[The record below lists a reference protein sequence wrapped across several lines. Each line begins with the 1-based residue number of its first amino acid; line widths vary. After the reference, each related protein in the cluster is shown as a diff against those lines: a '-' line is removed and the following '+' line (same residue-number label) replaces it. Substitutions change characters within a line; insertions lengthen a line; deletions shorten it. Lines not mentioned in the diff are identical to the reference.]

1 MKIGIDLDGVVL
13 DTEKQ
18 FRNEAE
24 LYDIL
29 KLNRNS
35 TKDQSA
41 QWAQDRYEWTE
52 DEKNEFIEKYLVE
65 GTKKS
70 HIMPGAKEVIELLKK
85 DGHELVV
92 ITARGH
98 DIPVMKKLAQ
108 EMLEKENI
116 TFDKYYWET
125 PEKVET
131 AKKENIDLMVEDS
144 LSNCMKLSKENI
156 KSVYLRDSN
165 MKPANDKNIKE
176 CYIWGEVYRYIRELS
191 DKNRKEEIR

>member
-41 QWAQDRYEWTE
+41 QWAQDRYKWAD
-52 DEKNEFIEKYLVE
+52 DEKNEFIEKYLIE

-156 KSVYLRDSN
+156 KSIYLRDSN

-191 DKNRKEEIR
+191 DKK

>member
-1 MKIGIDLDGVVL
+1 MKIGLDLDGVVL

-41 QWAQDRYEWTE
+41 QWTQDRYKWAD
-52 DEKNEFIEKYLVE
+52 DEKNEFIEKYLIE

-85 DGHELVV
+85 RW
-92 ITARGH
+92 T
-98 DIPVMKKLAQ
+98 
-108 EMLEKENI
+108 
-116 TFDKYYWET
+116 
-125 PEKVET
+125 
-131 AKKENIDLMVEDS
+131 
-144 LSNCMKLSKENI
+144 
-156 KSVYLRDSN
+156 
-165 MKPANDKNIKE
+165 
-176 CYIWGEVYRYIRELS
+176 
-191 DKNRKEEIR
+191 

>member
-18 FRNEAE
+18 FINEAE

-41 QWAQDRYEWTE
+41 QWAQDRYKWAD
-52 DEKNEFIEKYLVE
+52 DEKNEFIEKYLIE

-156 KSVYLRDSN
+156 KSIYLRDSN

-191 DKNRKEEIR
+191 DKK

>member
-1 MKIGIDLDGVVL
+1 MKIGLDLDGVVL

-41 QWAQDRYEWTE
+41 QWAQDRYKWAD
-52 DEKNEFIEKYLVE
+52 DEKNEFIEKYLIE

-156 KSVYLRDSN
+156 KSIYLRDSN

>member
-1 MKIGIDLDGVVL
+1 MKIGLDLDGVVL

-41 QWAQDRYEWTE
+41 QWAQDRYKWAD
-52 DEKNEFIEKYLVE
+52 DEKNEFIEKYLIE

-156 KSVYLRDSN
+156 KSIYLRDSN

-191 DKNRKEEIR
+191 DKK

>member
-1 MKIGIDLDGVVL
+1 MKIGLDLDGVVL
-13 DTEKQ
+13 DTETQ

-41 QWAQDRYEWTE
+41 QWAQDRYKWAD
-52 DEKNEFIEKYLVE
+52 DEKNEFIEKYLIE

-156 KSVYLRDSN
+156 KSIYLRDSN

-191 DKNRKEEIR
+191 DKK

>member
-1 MKIGIDLDGVVL
+1 MRIGIDLDGVVL

-41 QWAQDRYEWTE
+41 QWAQDRYKWAD
-52 DEKNEFIEKYLVE
+52 DEKNEFIEKYLIE

-156 KSVYLRDSN
+156 KSIYLRDSN

-191 DKNRKEEIR
+191 DKK

>member
-1 MKIGIDLDGVVL
+1 MKIGLDLDGVVL

-41 QWAQDRYEWTE
+41 QWAQDRYKWAD
-52 DEKNEFIEKYLVE
+52 DEKNEFIEKYLIE

-131 AKKENIDLMVEDS
+131 AKKENIDLMLEDS

-156 KSVYLRDSN
+156 KSIYLRDSN

-191 DKNRKEEIR
+191 DKK

>member
-1 MKIGIDLDGVVL
+1 MKIGLDLDGVVL

-41 QWAQDRYEWTE
+41 QWAQDRYKWAD
-52 DEKNEFIEKYLVE
+52 DEKNEFIEKYLLE

-156 KSVYLRDSN
+156 KSIYLRDSN

-191 DKNRKEEIR
+191 DKK

>member
-1 MKIGIDLDGVVL
+1 MKIGLDLDGVVL

-41 QWAQDRYEWTE
+41 QWAQDRYKWAD
-52 DEKNEFIEKYLVE
+52 DEKNEFIEKYLIE

-131 AKKENIDLMVEDS
+131 TKKENIDLMVEDS

-156 KSVYLRDSN
+156 KSIYLRDSN

-191 DKNRKEEIR
+191 DKK

>member
-1 MKIGIDLDGVVL
+1 MKIGLDLDGVVL

-41 QWAQDRYEWTE
+41 QWAQDRYKWAD
-52 DEKNEFIEKYLVE
+52 DEKNEFIEKYLIE

-108 EMLEKENI
+108 KMLEKENI
-116 TFDKYYWET
+116 TFDKYYWEM

-156 KSVYLRDSN
+156 KSIYLRDSN

-191 DKNRKEEIR
+191 DKK

>member
-1 MKIGIDLDGVVL
+1 MKIGLDLDGVVL

-41 QWAQDRYEWTE
+41 QWAQDRYKWAD
-52 DEKNEFIEKYLVE
+52 DEKNEFIEKYLIE

-156 KSVYLRDSN
+156 KSIYLRDSN

-176 CYIWGEVYRYIRELS
+176 YYIWGEVYRYIRELS
-191 DKNRKEEIR
+191 DKK

>member
-1 MKIGIDLDGVVL
+1 MKIGLDLDGVVL

-18 FRNEAE
+18 FRYEAE

-41 QWAQDRYEWTE
+41 QWAQDRYKWAD
-52 DEKNEFIEKYLVE
+52 DEKNEFIEKYLIE

-156 KSVYLRDSN
+156 KSIYLRDSN

-191 DKNRKEEIR
+191 DKK

>member
-41 QWAQDRYEWTE
+41 QWAQDRYKWAD
-52 DEKNEFIEKYLVE
+52 DEKNEFIEKYLIE

-156 KSVYLRDSN
+156 KSIYLRDSK

-191 DKNRKEEIR
+191 DKK

>member
-1 MKIGIDLDGVVL
+1 MKIGLDLDGVVL

-29 KLNRNS
+29 ELNRNS

-41 QWAQDRYEWTE
+41 QWAQDRYKWAD
-52 DEKNEFIEKYLVE
+52 DEKNEFIEKYLIE

-156 KSVYLRDSN
+156 KSIYLRDSN

-191 DKNRKEEIR
+191 DKK

>member
-1 MKIGIDLDGVVL
+1 MKIGLDLDGVVL

-41 QWAQDRYEWTE
+41 QWAQDRYKWAD
-52 DEKNEFIEKYLVE
+52 DEKNEFIEKYLIE

-144 LSNCMKLSKENI
+144 LSNFMKLSKENI
-156 KSVYLRDSN
+156 KSIYLRDSN

-191 DKNRKEEIR
+191 DKK

>member
-1 MKIGIDLDGVVL
+1 ML

-24 LYDIL
+24 LFDIL

-41 QWAQDRYEWTE
+41 QWAQDRYKWAD
-52 DEKNEFIEKYLVE
+52 DEKNEFIEKYLIE

-156 KSVYLRDSN
+156 KSIYLRDSN

-191 DKNRKEEIR
+191 DKK

>member
-1 MKIGIDLDGVVL
+1 MKIGLDLDGVVL

-41 QWAQDRYEWTE
+41 QWAQDRYKWA
-52 DEKNEFIEKYLVE
+52 DDAKNEFIEKYLIE

-156 KSVYLRDSN
+156 KSIYLRDSN

-191 DKNRKEEIR
+191 DKK

>member
-1 MKIGIDLDGVVL
+1 MKIGLDLDGVVL

-41 QWAQDRYEWTE
+41 QWAQDRYKWED
-52 DEKNEFIEKYLVE
+52 DEKNVFIEKYLIE

-125 PEKVET
+125 PEKVEI

-156 KSVYLRDSN
+156 KSIYLRDSN

-191 DKNRKEEIR
+191 DKK

>member
-1 MKIGIDLDGVVL
+1 MKIGLDLDGVVL

-18 FRNEAE
+18 FRNEAV

-41 QWAQDRYEWTE
+41 QWAQDRYKWAD
-52 DEKNEFIEKYLVE
+52 DEKNEFIEKYLIE

-156 KSVYLRDSN
+156 KSIYLRDSN

-191 DKNRKEEIR
+191 DKK

>member
-1 MKIGIDLDGVVL
+1 MKIGLDLDGVVL

-41 QWAQDRYEWTE
+41 QWAQDRYKWAD
-52 DEKNEFIEKYLVE
+52 DEKNEFIEKYLIE

-156 KSVYLRDSN
+156 KSIYLRDSN

-176 CYIWGEVYRYIRELS
+176 CYIWGEVYRYIKELS
-191 DKNRKEEIR
+191 DKK

>member
-1 MKIGIDLDGVVL
+1 MKIGLDLDGVVL

-41 QWAQDRYEWTE
+41 QWAQDRYKWAD
-52 DEKNEFIEKYLVE
+52 DEKNEFIEKYLIE

-116 TFDKYYWET
+116 NFDKYYWET

-156 KSVYLRDSN
+156 KSIYLRDSN

-191 DKNRKEEIR
+191 DKK

>member
-1 MKIGIDLDGVVL
+1 MKIGLDLDGVVL

-41 QWAQDRYEWTE
+41 QWAQDRYKWAD
-52 DEKNEFIEKYLVE
+52 DEKNEFIEKYLIE

-108 EMLEKENI
+108 EMLEKGNI

-156 KSVYLRDSN
+156 KSIYLRDSN

-191 DKNRKEEIR
+191 DKK

>member
-1 MKIGIDLDGVVL
+1 MKIGLDLDGVVL

-41 QWAQDRYEWTE
+41 QWAQDRYKWAD
-52 DEKNEFIEKYLVE
+52 DEKNEFIEKYLIE

-156 KSVYLRDSN
+156 KSIYLRDSN
-165 MKPANDKNIKE
+165 MKPASDKNIKE

-191 DKNRKEEIR
+191 DKK

>member
-1 MKIGIDLDGVVL
+1 MKIGLDLDGVVL

-18 FRNEAE
+18 FRNDAE

-41 QWAQDRYEWTE
+41 QWAQDRYKWAD
-52 DEKNEFIEKYLVE
+52 DEKNEFIEKYLIE

-156 KSVYLRDSN
+156 KSIYLRDSN

-191 DKNRKEEIR
+191 DKK

>member
-1 MKIGIDLDGVVL
+1 MKIGLDLDGVVL

-41 QWAQDRYEWTE
+41 QWAQDRYKWAD
-52 DEKNEFIEKYLVE
+52 DEKNEFIEKYLIE

-98 DIPVMKKLAQ
+98 DIPIMKKLAQ

-156 KSVYLRDSN
+156 KSIYLRDSN

-191 DKNRKEEIR
+191 DKK

>member
-1 MKIGIDLDGVVL
+1 MKIGLDLDGVVL

-41 QWAQDRYEWTE
+41 QWAQDRYKWAD
-52 DEKNEFIEKYLVE
+52 DEKNEFIEKYLIE

-156 KSVYLRDSN
+156 KSIYLRYSN

-191 DKNRKEEIR
+191 DKK

>member
-1 MKIGIDLDGVVL
+1 MKIGLDLDGVVL

-41 QWAQDRYEWTE
+41 QWAQDRYKWAD
-52 DEKNEFIEKYLVE
+52 DEKNEFIEKYLIE

-125 PEKVET
+125 SEKVET

-156 KSVYLRDSN
+156 KSIYLRDSN

-191 DKNRKEEIR
+191 DKK

>member
-1 MKIGIDLDGVVL
+1 MKIGLDLDGVVL

-41 QWAQDRYEWTE
+41 QWAQDRYKWAD
-52 DEKNEFIEKYLVE
+52 DEKNEFIEKYLIE

-156 KSVYLRDSN
+156 KSIYLRDSN

-176 CYIWGEVYRYIRELS
+176 CYILGEVYRYIRELS
-191 DKNRKEEIR
+191 DKK

>member
-1 MKIGIDLDGVVL
+1 MKIGLDLDGVVL

-18 FRNEAE
+18 FRNEAV

-41 QWAQDRYEWTE
+41 QWAQDRYKWAD
-52 DEKNEFIEKYLVE
+52 DEKNEFIEKYLIE
-65 GTKKS
+65 GTKKR

-156 KSVYLRDSN
+156 KSIYLRDSN

-191 DKNRKEEIR
+191 DKK

>member
-1 MKIGIDLDGVVL
+1 MKIGLDLDGVVL

-18 FRNEAE
+18 FRIEAE

-41 QWAQDRYEWTE
+41 QWAQDRYKWAD
-52 DEKNEFIEKYLVE
+52 DEKNEFIEKYLIE

-156 KSVYLRDSN
+156 KSIYLRDSN

-191 DKNRKEEIR
+191 DKK